1 MGLEKVILL
10 FGMETILRGC
20 VFGWHGRERFFLF
33 SKKYFFGGV
42 GWGGIFFSFLFSFI
56 I

>member
-1 MGLEKVILL
+1 
-10 FGMETILRGC
+10 
-20 VFGWHGRERFFLF
+20 LF